1 MLAEVTVIPKGQDE
15 GKHKPHFPSWKQAPL
30 RRVQEAGQK
39 LMDFM
44 AKMRKQERVSVSQ
57 RSVSS
62 TPREKRNSRCLWPG
76 QGPNPGLKRPLGPAQ
91 PWPLDKN
98 PQGTK

>member
-1 MLAEVTVIPKGQDE
+1 MLAEVTVIPKGEDE

-44 AKMRKQERVSVSQ
+44 AEMRKQERFSVPQ

-62 TPREKRNSRCLWPG
+62 TPRRKRSSRFLWPG
-76 QGPNPGLKRPLGPAQ
+76 QGPNSAWKGPLGPAQ

>member
-1 MLAEVTVIPKGQDE
+1 MLADVTVIPKGQDE

-44 AKMRKQERVSVSQ
+44 AKMRKQERVSVPQ
-57 RSVSS
+57 DLLA
-62 TPREKRNSRCLWPG
+62 PRLGKRGTVGACG
-76 QGPNPGLKRPLGPAQ
+76 Q
-91 PWPLDKN
+91 DKD
-98 PQGTK
+98 QTLV